1 MFTKNQQVV
10 VLNYSF
16 PMLSTLTKPDYIKS
30 IGPKF
35 ITTIQGYKIPL
46 TRQSPWSLRAA

>member
-10 VLNYSF
+10 VLNYGR
-16 PMLSTLTKPDYIKS
+16 PMLYTLIKPDYIKS

-35 ITTIQGYKIPL
+35 ITTVQGYKVPL
-46 TRQSPWSLRAA
+46 TRTSPWSLRAA